1 MRPFQRSLGG
11 LAWRQVLP
19 SPRGLSLGGDETSRG
34 GGGRRLCEV
43 TEEEEEEES
52 RLVGADG
59 FRLSLDLLS
68 QLTELNTLHLFWSIV
83 SGALS
88 SSVQVYSRKI
98 HFRWLV
104 ELWRWACRREG
115 TNKTQELCGIVG
127 VVVFI
132 VRRQML
138 LLKTWHDWNE
148 LTFISLT
155 LFSLVLRLPS
165 SFWLNRINNKGHF

>member
-11 LAWRQVLP
+11 LACRQVLP
-19 SPRGLSLGGDETSRG
+19 SPRGRSLGGDETSRG

-43 TEEEEEEES
+43 TEEEEEES

-68 QLTELNTLHLFWSIV
+68 QLTEPNTLHLFWLIV

-104 ELWRWACRREG
+104 ELWRWAWRREG
-115 TNKTQELCGIVG
+115 TNKTQEMCGIVG

-138 LLKTWHDWNE
+138 KIWHDWND

>member
-1 MRPFQRSLGG
+1 M
-11 LAWRQVLP
+11 LP

-43 TEEEEEEES
+43 TEEEEEES

-68 QLTELNTLHLFWSIV
+68 QLTEPNTLHLFWLIV

-98 HFRWLV
+98 HFR
-104 ELWRWACRREG
+104 
-115 TNKTQELCGIVG
+115 
-127 VVVFI
+127 
-132 VRRQML
+132 
-138 LLKTWHDWNE
+138 
-148 LTFISLT
+148 
-155 LFSLVLRLPS
+155 
-165 SFWLNRINNKGHF
+165 

>member
-1 MRPFQRSLGG
+1 M
-11 LAWRQVLP
+11 LP
-19 SPRGLSLGGDETSRG
+19 SPRGRSLGGDETSRG

-43 TEEEEEEES
+43 TEEEEEES

-98 HFRWLV
+98 HFR
-104 ELWRWACRREG
+104 
-115 TNKTQELCGIVG
+115 
-127 VVVFI
+127 
-132 VRRQML
+132 
-138 LLKTWHDWNE
+138 
-148 LTFISLT
+148 
-155 LFSLVLRLPS
+155 
-165 SFWLNRINNKGHF
+165 